1 VRPHLEYCVQVWSPN
16 LRKDIDCLERIQKR
30 ATKLVPE
37 LRHSAYDERLRR
49 LGLTTLERRRLR
61 GDLIETYK
69 ILTGKKS
76 IDSGNF
82 FTLNEGLHNLRGHK
96 YKLYKDL
103 NIRKFF
109 FSQRVV
115 DSWKKLPVHVV

>member
-1 VRPHLEYCVQVWSPN
+1 MMFHYIL
-16 LRKDIDCLERIQKR
+16 L
-30 ATKLVPE
+30 
-37 LRHSAYDERLRR
+37 RLRR
-49 LGLTTLERRRLR
+49 LGLTTLEKRRLR

-69 ILTGKKS
+69 ILTGKES

-96 YKLYKDL
+96 YKLYKDRSHL

-109 FSQRVV
+109 FSQRIV
-115 DSWKKLPVHVV
+115 DSWNKLPVHVVEAETVNCFKCRLDKCSSWGV